1 MKVVQFVSSIMVCS
15 SLLVMAPTMAVE
27 SAAQLESAKAT
38 YSRDDARNS
47 RDGGKKKYRPSYG
60 GAPRLHGIELTEQ
73 QQELRALRQT
83 HRHQFKGQ
91 DDRQHRAE
99 HRQAMQRLMQ
109 ADYFDE
115 NQARIVLEQQQQSR
129 LEHQLAELQWRHAVY
144 QLLTE
149 EQRQQWQQMP
159 PRQRGAKRSSGGQRQ
174 GKSTVD

>member
-27 SAAQLESAKAT
+27 PAVQLESAKAT
-38 YSRDDARNS
+38 YN

-60 GAPRLHGIELTEQ
+60 GAPRLHGIELTEQQ

>member
-15 SLLVMAPTMAVE
+15 SLWVMAPTMAVE
-27 SAAQLESAKAT
+27 SAVQLESAKAT
-38 YSRDDARNS
+38 YSRDDAINS

-60 GAPRLHGIELTEQ
+60 GTPRLHGIELTEEQ
-73 QQELRALRQT
+73 QQDLRALRQT

-91 DDRQHRAE
+91 DDRPHRAE

-115 NQARIVLEQQQQSR
+115 NQARIVLEQQHQSR
-129 LEHQLAELQWRHAVY
+129 VEHQLAALQRRHAVY

-149 EQRQQWQQMP
+149 EQRQQWP
-159 PRQRGAKRSSGGQRQ
+159 PRKRGAKRSSGWQCQ